1 MPEIDLHTHST
12 ASDGSYTPEELITA
26 AKNAGLSAIA
36 LTDHDT
42 LNGLERAAK
51 TARDVGIEFIPGC
64 ELTVTHDGLRF
75 HLVALWLPLNAA
87 DIQKTLDEIIGHR
100 NERNHIIIRKLNDL
114 GIDITYEDVLAKA
127 GDGAVGRPHF
137 AAALLEKGYVNSAQ
151 DAFDRYLGSTG
162 KAYEPKKVLTAAHA
176 LDLLQRHGA
185 TPVLAHPYQIGLG
198 KDELAALVL
207 KLKDLGLDALE
218 AFYSEHS
225 PSQTQAF
232 LALAKRLDLGV
243 AGGSDFHGPIK
254 PDIKLG
260 TGRGRLDIPYSV
272 LEDLKK
278 RRLRKGQPTET
289 SPTVLF

>member
-12 ASDGSYTPEELITA
+12 ASDGSYSPEELVTA
-26 AKNAGLSAIA
+26 AKNSGLSAIA

-42 LNGLERAAK
+42 LNGLDRAAR
-51 TARDVGIEFIPGC
+51 TALDVGIEFIPGC
-64 ELTVTHDGLRF
+64 ELTVTHGALRF
-75 HLVALWLPLNAA
+75 HLVALWLPLNAV
-87 DIQKTLDEIIGHR
+87 DIQNALDEIIRHR
-100 NERNHIIIRKLNDL
+100 NERNHIIIGKLNDL
-114 GIDITYEDVLAKA
+114 GIGITYEDVLAKA

-137 AAALLEKGYVNSAQ
+137 AAALLEKGVVTSAQ
-151 DAFDRYLGSTG
+151 EAFDRYLGSTG

-198 KDELAALVL
+198 KDELASLILEL
-207 KLKDLGLDALE
+207 KEMGLDAIE
-218 AFYSEHS
+218 AYYSEHS
-225 PSQTQAF
+225 PSQTRSF
-232 LALAKRLDLGV
+232 LELAKRLDLGV
-243 AGGSDFHGPIK
+243 SGGSDFHGPIK

-260 TGRGRLDIPYSV
+260 TGRGRLDIPYAV

-278 RRLRKGQPTET
+278 RRLNRGQPTET